1 MADLI
6 HPHLLKTL
14 ETMNRSKIS
23 RILVWSVTLL
33 GLLGVSLAARQPNW
47 VEAQYSTGVYPFI
60 GRFLRSITGIFPF
73 SVGDVLYAFLTIV
86 LIIIVF
92 RFFRQVW
99 RKELTKQLLLK
110 QVGRLVLICCW
121 VYIAFYGIWGLNYYR
136 AGIASQLNLQVDSN
150 YTKTDLEALRCDLV
164 ADLSR
169 LRRQISVDSALPM
182 PKGDLLL
189 QAQAAYQKAE
199 KIYPFLAYSK
209 PAVKKSLFGA
219 WGKYAGYL
227 GYFNPITGEANLRW
241 NVPDV
246 TKPFTICHEMAHQL
260 GYASEDQANFVSY
273 LVCMASDDPYFQYAA
288 LLDIYSY
295 LLSELMFKDV
305 EGYFL
310 HGRQRLEEMDP
321 LVLHDRKMIRQ
332 FFRGEENNVAP
343 VISSIYNQYL
353 LANDQLK
360 GVNSYNDVVAWVFAL
375 RKKGQSSNV
384 KRQS

>member
-6 HPHLLKTL
+6 HPHLLKTP
-14 ETMNRSKIS
+14 ETVQRRKIS

-33 GLLGVSLAARQPNW
+33 GLLGVSLASRQPHW
-47 VEAQYSTGVYPFI
+47 VETRYSTGVYSFI
-60 GRFLRSITGIFPF
+60 GRFMRSITGIFPF
-73 SVGDVLYAFLTIV
+73 SVGDLLYAFLTIV
-86 LIIIVF
+86 LIIIAF
-92 RFFRQVW
+92 RFFRQLI
-99 RKELTKQLLLK
+99 RKELNRQQLVK
-110 QVGRLVLICCW
+110 RLARVVLALCW
-121 VYIAFYGIWGLNYYR
+121 FYIVFYGIWGLNYYR
-136 AGIASQLNLQVDSN
+136 AGIASQLKLQVDSN
-150 YTKTDLEALRCDLV
+150 YTKTELEALRCDLV

-169 LRRQISVDSALPM
+169 LRRQISVDSALPL
-182 PKGDLLL
+182 PKSDLML

-199 KIYPFLAYSK
+199 KIYPFLAYRK

-227 GYFNPITGEANLRW
+227 GYFNPVTGEANLRW
-241 NVPDV
+241 NVPDM

-360 GVNSYNDVVAWVFAL
+360 GVNSYNDVVAWVLAL
-375 RKKGQSSNV
+375 RKK
-384 KRQS
+384 RQ

>member
-1 MADLI
+1 
-6 HPHLLKTL
+6 
-14 ETMNRSKIS
+14 MNRSKIS
-23 RILVWSVTLL
+23 RILVWSVTGL

-47 VEAQYSTGVYPFI
+47 VEAQYSTGIYPFI

-92 RFFRQVW
+92 RFVRQLI
-99 RKELTKQLLLK
+99 RKELNRQQLVK
-110 QVGRLVLICCW
+110 RLERVVLALCW
-121 VYIAFYGIWGLNYYR
+121 VYIVFYGIWGLNYYR

-150 YTKTDLEALRCDLV
+150 YTKTELEALRCDLV

-189 QAQAAYQKAE
+189 QAQAAYQKAG
-199 KIYPFLAYSK
+199 KIYSFLAYHK

-227 GYFNPITGEANLRW
+227 GYFNPVTGEANLRW

-360 GVNSYNDVVAWVFAL
+360 GVNSYNDVVAWVLAL
-375 RKKGQSSNV
+375 KKKGQSSNV